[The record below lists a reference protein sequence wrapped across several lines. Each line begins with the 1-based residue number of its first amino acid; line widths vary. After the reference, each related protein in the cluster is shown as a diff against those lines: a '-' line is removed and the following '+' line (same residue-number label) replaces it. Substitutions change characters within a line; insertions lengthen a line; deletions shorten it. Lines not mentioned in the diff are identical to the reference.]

1 MIVLRTVDIIEKKKN
16 YGALNKEEIHFI
28 IDGYIRG
35 TIPDYQISALMMAI
49 CFVGMTARETVD
61 LTIAMANSGD
71 TVDLSS
77 IPGIKVDKHSTGGVG
92 DTTTLIAAPLVAA
105 CGVPIAKMSGRG
117 LGHTGGTVDKLEAI
131 PGVDLG
137 RDTDELKSIVNKTG
151 IAVVGQSKEL
161 VPADKLLYA
170 LRDVTSTVDSMPL
183 IASSIMSKKLASG
196 SDAIVLD
203 VKTGNGAFMKSLD
216 DANELAEAMVS
227 IGNGAGRDTV
237 AVISDMSQPL
247 GMGIGN
253 LVEVAEA
260 VDALTGKLSADAPL
274 VQVSLA
280 LAENMLM
287 LGKGVQTHEQAKQM
301 LDSALESGAGVEKLR
316 EMIIALGGDAKY
328 VDDPYSYIH
337 VKSMYDLPATRSGYI
352 SSVDTT
358 KVGMAAGTLGAGRAK
373 KSDVI
378 DPSVGFELKKRVGDY
393 IEKGET
399 LATLYINNDEKGKE
413 AAKLL
418 TESYTIKES
427 APDSIPLIY
436 GIKK

>member
-1 MIVLRTVDIIEKKKN
+1 MRTVDIIEKKKN
-16 YGALNKEEIHFI
+16 GSELSHEEIHFI
-28 IDGYIRG
+28 IDGYVAD

-49 CFVGMTARETVD
+49 CFVGMTANETVA
-61 LTIAMANSGD
+61 LTLAMAQSGD

-131 PGVDLG
+131 PGVNLG
-137 RDTDELKSIVNKTG
+137 RDTDELKRIVNKTG

-170 LRDVTSTVDSMPL
+170 LRDVTATVNSMPL

-216 DANELAEAMVS
+216 DAVELAKAMVS
-227 IGNGAGRDTV
+227 IGKGAGRDTV

-247 GMGIGN
+247 GMSIGN

-260 VDALTGKLSADAPL
+260 VEALTGKLSADTPL
-274 VQVSLA
+274 VEVSLA
-280 LAENMLM
+280 LAENMLI
-287 LGKGVQTHEQAKQM
+287 LGKAAQTHEQAKQM
-301 LDSALESGAGVEKLR
+301 LKQALKSGLGAQKLK
-316 EMIIALGGDAKY
+316 EMIAALGGNPAF
-328 VDDPYSYIH
+328 VDDPHSYIH
-337 VKSMYDLPATRSGYI
+337 VKTKLDLPAQRSGYI
-352 SSVDTT
+352 NEVDTT

-373 KSDVI
+373 KSDII

-399 LATLYINNDEKGKE
+399 LATLYINDEEKGK
-413 AAKLL
+413 AAGKLL
-418 TESYTIKES
+418 TESYTIS
-427 APDSIPLIY
+427 QTAPEPIPLVYRIE
-436 GIKK
+436 K